1 MKKVLFVTTVSGF
14 LPQFESNHVKLLQNA
29 GCEVH
34 YASNFENPVYVFDKE
49 ELEQRG
55 ICLHQIDVEKSLL
68 KIREN
73 VRAARQLLRIIQE
86 NDIDIVHC
94 HNPMGGAVGRI
105 AAYLSKK
112 KPYVLYTAHGFHFYQ
127 GAPIINW
134 LLFYPAEWVLA
145 RMTNIIVT
153 INGEDYKR
161 AQKLPIRRKGSVY
174 QIHSV
179 GVDKDRFA
187 PRDSGEQK
195 RRELQIPQN
204 AFHIVTAAELN
215 DNKNQKTII
224 EAISR
229 LPRQD
234 IYYSI
239 CGKGVR
245 ETYLREL
252 IRVKGLE
259 RRVRLLGF
267 RTDMEEVLQTADC
280 FAFPSYREGFGVAA
294 VEALLCGVPLV
305 AADNRGTREYALPGK
320 NAIVCK
326 ADSVSAFA
334 KAIDRL
340 YKDRKL
346 RETMARDCRNTA
358 MKFTLEEVEKTM
370 RDVYRKALAAVEAG
384 TDYSQGKGEA

>member
-34 YASNFENPVYVFDKE
+34 YASNFKNPVYVFDKE

-55 ICLHQIDVEKSLL
+55 IRLHQIDVEKSLL
-68 KIREN
+68 KIRRN
-73 VRAARQLLRIIQE
+73 LRAVRQLLRIIRE
-86 NDIDIVHC
+86 NDIDIIHC

-105 AAYLSKK
+105 AAYLSKQ
-112 KPYVLYTAHGFHFYQ
+112 KPYVIYTAHGFHFYQ
-127 GAPIINW
+127 GAPILNW

-145 RMTNIIVT
+145 RMTDIIVT
-153 INGEDYKR
+153 INREDYRR
-161 AQKLPIRRKGSVY
+161 AHKLPIRRKGSVY

-179 GVDKDRFA
+179 GVDKERFA
-187 PRDSGEQK
+187 PSGNGEQK
-195 RRELQIPQN
+195 RKELQIPRN

-215 DNKNQKTII
+215 DNKNQRTII
-224 EAISR
+224 EAVSR

-245 ETYLREL
+245 ESYLREL
-252 IRVKGLE
+252 IRAKGLE
-259 RRVRLLGF
+259 KRVRLLGF
-267 RTDMEEVLQTADC
+267 RTDMEEILQTADC

-305 AADNRGTREYALPGK
+305 AADNRGTREYALQGE
-320 NAIVCK
+320 NAIICR

-334 KAIDRL
+334 KAIGRL
-340 YKDRKL
+340 YQDREL
-346 RETMARDCRNTA
+346 RETMARNCRNSA
-358 MKFTLEEVEKTM
+358 MKFTMEEVEKTM

-384 TDYSQGKGEA
+384 AGCG

>member
-1 MKKVLFVTTVSGF
+1 MKKVLIVTTVSGF

-68 KIREN
+68 KIRKN
-73 VRAARQLLRIIQE
+73 LHAVRQLLRIIRV
-86 NDIDIVHC
+86 NDIDIIHC

-112 KPYVLYTAHGFHFYQ
+112 KPYVIYTAHGFHFYQ

-145 RMTNIIVT
+145 RMTDIIVT
-153 INGEDYKR
+153 INREDDRR

-179 GVDKDRFA
+179 GVDKERFA
-187 PRDSGEQK
+187 PSGSGEQK
-195 RRELQIPQN
+195 RKELQIPQN

-224 EAISR
+224 EAVSR
-229 LPRQD
+229 LPQQD
-234 IYYSI
+234 TYYSI

-245 ETYLREL
+245 EAYLREL
-252 IRVKGLE
+252 IRAKGLE
-259 RRVRLLGF
+259 KRVRLLGF
-267 RTDMEEVLQTADC
+267 RTDMEEILQTADC

-320 NAIVCK
+320 NAIVCR

-334 KAIDRL
+334 KAIERL
-340 YKDRKL
+340 YQDREL
-346 RETMARDCRNTA
+346 RETMARDCRDSA
-358 MKFTLEEVEKTM
+358 MKFTVEEVEKTM

-384 TDYSQGKGEA
+384 AGCS